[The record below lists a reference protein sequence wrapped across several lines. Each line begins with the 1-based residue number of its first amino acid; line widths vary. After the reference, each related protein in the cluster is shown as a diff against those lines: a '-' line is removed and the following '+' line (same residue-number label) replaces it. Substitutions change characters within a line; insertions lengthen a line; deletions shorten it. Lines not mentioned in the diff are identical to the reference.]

1 MDITHIV
8 DIPKI
13 SINTKTFLQRL
24 QMNWL
29 ADQFKLYED
38 ADYSVDTEG
47 NYVIRLRS
55 FMQFSEC
62 FIEDIYI
69 MCNEEQ
75 TKILKAFELILN
87 L

>member
-38 ADYSVDTEG
+38 ADYQ
-47 NYVIRLRS
+47 N
-55 FMQFSEC
+55 SERGLHP
-62 FIEDIYI
+62 
-69 MCNEEQ
+69 
-75 TKILKAFELILN
+75 TLGWR
-87 L
+87 

>member
-13 SINTKTFLQRL
+13 SIDTKTFLQRL

-38 ADYSVDTEG
+38 ADYDIDTEG
-47 NYVIRLRS
+47 NYIIRLRS
-55 FMQFSEC
+55 FMHSSDC
-62 FIEDIYI
+62 FIEDTYI
-69 MCNEEQ
+69 TCNEEQ
-75 TKILKAFELILN
+75 TKVLKAFELLSN

>member
-13 SINTKTFLQRL
+13 SINTKTVLQRL

-29 ADQFKLYED
+29 GDQFKLYED
-38 ADYSVDTEG
+38 ADYSIDTEG

-55 FMQFSEC
+55 FMHSSDC
-62 FIEDIYI
+62 FTEDTYI

-75 TKILKAFELILN
+75 TKILKAFELLLN

>member
-13 SINTKTFLQRL
+13 SVNTKTVLQRL

-29 ADQFKLYED
+29 GDQFKLYED
-38 ADYSVDTEG
+38 ADYSIDTEG

-55 FMQFSEC
+55 YMHSSDC
-62 FIEDIYI
+62 FIEDTYI

-75 TKILKAFELILN
+75 TQILKAFELLLN